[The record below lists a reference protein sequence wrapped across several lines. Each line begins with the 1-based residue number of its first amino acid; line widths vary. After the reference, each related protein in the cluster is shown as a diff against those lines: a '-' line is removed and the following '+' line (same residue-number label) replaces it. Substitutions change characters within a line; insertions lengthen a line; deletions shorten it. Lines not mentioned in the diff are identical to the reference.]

1 MYLAGLSPM
10 RLVSYVKNPIR
21 YGMSDGRAHITVD
34 AVGKLKAALKGK
46 GVVYSWFQGVGRY
59 AALNCQFDLQQMTQA
74 EYLSEEQGR
83 ISIELDAQPRSS
95 CSGIRTST
103 GEGYIIGPAFILD
116 PIEGQDIVLL
126 ILAPRTTPYNVE
138 VEKSVLVISKDES
151 EVTVTSDGG
160 ELRCSGAI
168 SGQTRTAQIVLIRNP
183 ELPVYRA
190 GFDQTLSELRGQ
202 GQISATWRPV
212 AQSFEE
218 LVLAFHS
225 SSMGSNIR
233 DLALLDLDPIANLLG
248 APGFGDPGEFDDYVI
263 GDGPGVNYALRL
275 RIDRGLGRHDSDE
288 TKITVT

>member
-46 GVVYSWFQGVGRY
+46 GVVYSWFQEVGRS
-59 AALNCQFDLQQMTQA
+59 AALNCPFELQQMTQA
-74 EYLSEEQGR
+74 EYLSEEQR
-83 ISIELDAQPRSS
+83 RTSIALDAQPRSS

>member
-233 DLALLDLDPIANLLG
+233 DLALLDLDAIANLLG